1 MASVGKAV
9 KKVVGRHI
17 GVRIVLEGMEEL
29 QKALKEG
36 KEQSPR
42 AIAQA
47 IWEEANLIFAKS
59 QVLVPVDT
67 GVLRG
72 SGGVSAP
79 QQGPQGFYVDIFYGG
94 PAAPYALYVHEII
107 ENYHKPPTQ
116 AKYLEQPLME
126 AQAELQNRIKDRII
140 DIIEKGHRQ

>member
-1 MASVGKAV
+1 MGIRFDLNGDEQLV
-9 KKVVGRHI
+9 
-17 GVRIVLEGMEEL
+17 
-29 QKALKEG
+29 KALKSG
-36 KEQSPR
+36 KEKSPQ

-47 IWEEANLIFAKS
+47 IWEEANMIFAKS
-59 QVLVPVDT
+59 QILVPVDT

-79 QQGPQGFYVDIFYGG
+79 QLGSQGYFVDIFYGG

-107 ENYHKPPTQ
+107 GNYHNPPTQ

-126 AQAELQNRIKDRII
+126 AMDGLQSRLKGRIV
-140 DIIEKGHRQ
+140 DIIEKGKQG

>member
-1 MASVGKAV
+1 MGIRFDLNGDEQLV
-9 KKVVGRHI
+9 
-17 GVRIVLEGMEEL
+17 
-29 QKALKEG
+29 KALKSG
-36 KEQSPR
+36 KEKSPQ

-47 IWEEANLIFAKS
+47 IWEEANMIFAKS
-59 QVLVPVDT
+59 QILVPVDT

-79 QQGPQGFYVDIFYGG
+79 QMSNQGYFVDIFYGG

-107 ENYHKPPTQ
+107 GNYHNPPTQ

-126 AQAELQNRIKDRII
+126 AMDGLQSRLKGRIV
-140 DIIEKGHRQ
+140 DIIEKGKQG

>member
-1 MASVGKAV
+1 MASKMGIRFDLNGDEQLV
-9 KKVVGRHI
+9 
-17 GVRIVLEGMEEL
+17 
-29 QKALKEG
+29 KALKSG
-36 KEQSPR
+36 KEKSPQ

-47 IWEEANLIFAKS
+47 IWEEANMIFAKS
-59 QVLVPVDT
+59 QILVPVDT

-79 QQGPQGFYVDIFYGG
+79 QMGNQGYFVDIFYGG

-107 ENYHKPPTQ
+107 GNYHNPPTQ

-126 AQAELQNRIKDRII
+126 AMDGLQSRLKGRIV
-140 DIIEKGHRQ
+140 DIIEKGKQG

>member
-1 MASVGKAV
+1 MASRGKAV
-9 KKVVGRHI
+9 K
-17 GVRIVLEGMEEL
+17 MELFGDKEL
-29 QKALKEG
+29 INALKKGGE
-36 KEQSPR
+36 KSPH

-79 QQGPQGFYVDIFYGG
+79 QQGPQGYFVDVFYGG

-126 AQAELQNRIKDRII
+126 AQAELQSRIKDRII
-140 DIIEKGHRQ
+140 SIIEEGHRG

>member
-1 MASVGKAV
+1 MANSITFEIKGD
-9 KKVVGRHI
+9 I
-17 GVRIVLEGMEEL
+17 EL
-29 QKALKEG
+29 LTAL
-36 KEQSPR
+36 R
-42 AIAQA
+42 IAQQRSPLAVAKA

-79 QQGPQGFYVDIFYGG
+79 QQGPQGAFVDIFYGG

-107 ENYHKPPTQ
+107 GNYHEPPTQ
-116 AKYLEQPLME
+116 AKYLEQPFME
-126 AQAELQNRIKDRII
+126 SLDHLQNNIRRRII
-140 DIIEKGHRQ
+140 HIVRNSKGA

>member
-1 MASVGKAV
+1 MASKMGIRFDLNGDEQLV
-9 KKVVGRHI
+9 
-17 GVRIVLEGMEEL
+17 
-29 QKALKEG
+29 KALKSG
-36 KEQSPR
+36 KEKSPQ

-47 IWEEANLIFAKS
+47 IWEEANMIFAKS
-59 QVLVPVDT
+59 QILVPVDT

-79 QQGPQGFYVDIFYGG
+79 QLGSKGYFVDIFYGG

-107 ENYHKPPTQ
+107 GNYHNPPTQ

-126 AQAELQNRIKDRII
+126 AMDGLQSRLKGRIV
-140 DIIEKGHRQ
+140 DIIEKGKQG

>member
-1 MASVGKAV
+1 MANTYTFT
-9 KKVVGRHI
+9 
-17 GVRIVLEGMEEL
+17 LEGDIEL
-29 QKALKEG
+29 QSVLKLAR
-36 KEQSPR
+36 EQSPLAVAK
-42 AIAQA
+42 AIY
-47 IWEEANLIFAKS
+47 EEANLIFAKS

-79 QQGPQGFYVDIFYGG
+79 QMGATGYFVDIFYGG

-107 ENYHKPPTQ
+107 GNYHNPPTQ

-126 AQAELQNRIKDRII
+126 AIPDIQKNLSRRIMHIVRN
-140 DIIEKGHRQ
+140 GR

>member
-1 MASVGKAV
+1 MASKMGIRFDLNGDEQLV
-9 KKVVGRHI
+9 
-17 GVRIVLEGMEEL
+17 
-29 QKALKEG
+29 KALKSG
-36 KEQSPR
+36 KEKSPQ

-47 IWEEANLIFAKS
+47 IWEEANMIFAKS
-59 QVLVPVDT
+59 QILVPVDT

-79 QQGPQGFYVDIFYGG
+79 QMGSQGYFVDIFYGG

-107 ENYHKPPTQ
+107 GNYHNPPTQ

-126 AQAELQNRIKDRII
+126 AMDGLQSRLKGRIV
-140 DIIEKGHRQ
+140 DIIEKGKQG